1 MKGTKRDAMTPDRV
15 VLILALL
22 LGLQPVTTDLY
33 LPGLPA
39 LTTELQGTVNQA
51 QLTLSG
57 LLLSFGL
64 AQLVFG
70 PVSDRFGRRPVLLAG
85 LSLYGVAAIGSC
97 QASSM
102 ESLLVWRILQGA
114 ALGAGVVCARAVVRD
129 LYTPA
134 FGAQILS
141 RGLSGLGVIACL
153 SLPLGGAL
161 AHWFGWRAA
170 LLAVVLFGL
179 GTLVVIFRSFR
190 ETLSQPDPE
199 ALRPRKL
206 LNTWAKVLRNRRFW
220 AFALVAA
227 CTYGGLFT
235 FLASSSFVFIEL
247 LGVSRLLYGVMMFS
261 MAFAYLLGTYLCR
274 ALLRRFSLQ
283 NTVVLGGVFSLLG
296 GTLIG
301 CLSLAGVES
310 AATILLPV
318 WVFMLGHGI
327 LQPCGQA
334 GAVGPFPEAAGA
346 ASALSGC
353 LMMVL
358 AFGMGQWLGWQ
369 ADGTALPMTMGIW
382 FWSAVTA
389 LVAWGLVRPQPH
401 S

>member
-1 MKGTKRDAMTPDRV
+1 MTPERV

-39 LTTELQGTVNQA
+39 LTAELQGTANQA

-57 LLLSFGL
+57 LLLAFGL

-70 PVSDRFGRRPVLLAG
+70 PLSDRFGRRPVLLLG
-85 LSLYGVAAIGSC
+85 LSLYGVAALGSC

-102 ESLLVWRILQGA
+102 ESLLFWRILQGA
-114 ALGAGVVCARAVVRD
+114 ALGSAVVCARAVVRD
-129 LYTPA
+129 LYSPA
-134 FGAQILS
+134 FGAQVLS
-141 RGLSGLGVIACL
+141 KGLSGLGVIACL
-153 SLPLGGAL
+153 SLPMGGVL
-161 AHWFGWRAA
+161 THWFGWRAA
-170 LLAVVLFGL
+170 LLAVTLFGL
-179 GTLVVIFRSFR
+179 GTLIVIVRQFS
-190 ETLSQPDPE
+190 ETLAQPDAE

-206 LNTWAKVLRNRRFW
+206 LQTWGRVLANRRFR

-235 FLASSSFVFIEL
+235 FLATSSFVFIEL
-247 LGVSRLLYGVMMFS
+247 LGFSRLLYGVMMFS

-283 NTVVLGGVFSLLG
+283 NTVALGGVFSVVG
-296 GTLIG
+296 GTLMG
-301 CLSLAGVES
+301 GLSLAGIES
-310 AATILLPV
+310 VAAILLPV

-334 GAVGPFPEAAGA
+334 GAVGPFPDAAGA

-358 AFGMGQWLGWQ
+358 AFGMGQWLGWR

-382 FWSAVTA
+382 FWGVMTA
-389 LVAWGLVRPQPH
+389 LVAWGLVRPQAQ
-401 S
+401 SQAQ

>member
-1 MKGTKRDAMTPDRV
+1 MKPERV

-33 LPGLPA
+33 LAGLPA
-39 LTTELQGTVNQA
+39 LTAELRGSPNQA

-64 AQLVFG
+64 AQLLFG
-70 PVSDRFGRRPVLLAG
+70 PLSDRFGRKPVLMTG
-85 LSLYGVAAIGSC
+85 LLIYAVAAVGSW
-97 QASSM
+97 QAWSM
-102 ESLLVWRILQGA
+102 ESLLFWRILQGA
-114 ALGAGVVCARAVVRD
+114 ALGAAVVCARALVRD
-129 LYTPA
+129 LYAPE
-134 FGAQILS
+134 FGARILS
-141 RGLSGLGVIACL
+141 KGLSGLGVIACL
-153 SLPLGGAL
+153 SLPAGGLL
-161 AHWFGWRAA
+161 AHWFGWRAG
-170 LLAVVLFGL
+170 LLAVTLFGL
-179 GTLVVIFRSFR
+179 GTLVVVARGFS
-190 ETLSQPDPE
+190 ETLARPDPA
-199 ALRPRKL
+199 ALRPARL
-206 LNTWAKVLRNRRFW
+206 LRTWRIVLSHPRFW

-235 FLASSSFVFIEL
+235 FLATSSFVFIEL
-247 LGVSRLLYGVMMFS
+247 LGASRLVYGLMMFS

-274 ALLRRFSLQ
+274 ALLRRFSLS
-283 NTVVLGGVFSLLG
+283 NTVALGGVFSVVG
-296 GTLIG
+296 GSLIG
-301 CLSLAGVES
+301 GLSLAGIES
-310 AATILLPV
+310 VAAILLPV

-358 AFGMGQWLGWQ
+358 AFGMGQWLGWR

-382 FWSAVTA
+382 FWGVMTA
-389 LVAWGLVRPQPH
+389 LVAWGLVRPQAERQAQ
-401 S
+401 